1 MPKARR
7 KKRLRP
13 CSEAKA
19 SRLLATRSSLTT
31 SLSKED
37 LIELVKD
44 KSLTTGVV
52 RVLTSGRT
60 SNYYIDAKMTT
71 LDPKGAF
78 LTARMILDILKP
90 FDIDAIGGYTLGAD
104 PIVSAVAVLSAETE
118 RPLPAFIVRKEP
130 KKHGERKMI
139 EGPFEKG
146 WKVAVVDDVV
156 TSGGSTLKAC
166 QAVEEEG
173 GKVVL
178 TLTLVDRLEGG
189 RENLEEKGYEFIS
202 LLTRD
207 DLLK

>member
-1 MPKARR
+1 LD
-7 KKRLRP
+7 KKNL
-13 CSEAKA
+13 
-19 SRLLATRSSLTT
+19 
-31 SLSKED
+31 KEN
-37 LIELVKD
+37 LIKILKE
-44 KSLTTGVV
+44 KSLVTGVT

-60 SNYYIDAKMTT
+60 SDYYIDAKMTT
-71 LDPKGAF
+71 LDPQGAY
-78 LTARMILDILKP
+78 LTALLILEELKS

-104 PIVSAVAVLSAETE
+104 PIVSAVAALSAQTD

-146 WKVAVVDDVV
+146 WKAAVLDDVV
-156 TSGGSTLKAC
+156 TTGGSTLKAC

-173 GKVVL
+173 GKVVV
-178 TLTLVDRLEGG
+178 TLALVDRLEGG
-189 RENLEEKGYEFIS
+189 RENLEKSGYKFIS

>member
-1 MPKARR
+1 LD
-7 KKRLRP
+7 KKNL
-13 CSEAKA
+13 KD
-19 SRLLATRSSLTT
+19 
-31 SLSKED
+31 D

-189 RENLEEKGYEFIS
+189 RKNLEEKGYEFIS

>member
-1 MPKARR
+1 M
-7 KKRLRP
+7 
-13 CSEAKA
+13 
-19 SRLLATRSSLTT
+19 
-31 SLSKED
+31 KE
-37 LIELVKD
+37 ELVKLVKE
-44 KSLTTGVV
+44 KSLITNVT

-60 SNYYIDAKMTT
+60 SHYYIDAKMTT
-71 LDPKGAF
+71 LDPLGAS
-78 LTARMILDILKP
+78 LTARLILDELRA
-90 FDIDAIGGYTLGAD
+90 FEVDAIGGYTLGAD
-104 PIVSAVAVLSAETE
+104 PIVAAVAVLSADTE
-118 RPLPAFIVRKEP
+118 RPLSAFIVRKEP

-173 GKVVL
+173 GKVVV
-178 TLTLVDRLEGG
+178 TLAVVDRLEGG
-189 RENLEEKGYEFIS
+189 REILEGKGYRFIP

>member
-1 MPKARR
+1 LDKENL
-7 KKRLRP
+7 KKN
-13 CSEAKA
+13 
-19 SRLLATRSSLTT
+19 
-31 SLSKED
+31 

-44 KSLTTGVV
+44 KSLTTGVD

-71 LDPKGAF
+71 LDPKGAL
-78 LTARMILDILKP
+78 LTARLILDILKSYE
-90 FDIDAIGGYTLGAD
+90 IDAIGGYTLGAD
-104 PIVSAVAVLSAETE
+104 PIVSAVAMLSAETE
-118 RPLPAFIVRKEP
+118 RPLPAFIVRKEA

-139 EGPFEKG
+139 EGPFKKG
-146 WKVAVVDDVV
+146 WRVAVVDDVV

-166 QAVEEEG
+166 RAVEEEG

>member
-1 MPKARR
+1 
-7 KKRLRP
+7 LD
-13 CSEAKA
+13 
-19 SRLLATRSSLTT
+19 
-31 SLSKED
+31 KENLKEN

-44 KSLTTGVV
+44 KSLTTGVE

-71 LDPKGAF
+71 LDPKGAL
-78 LTARMILDILKP
+78 LTARLILDIIKSY
-90 FDIDAIGGYTLGAD
+90 DIDAIGGYTLGAD
-104 PIVSAVAVLSAETE
+104 PIVSTVAMLSAETE
-118 RPLPAFIVRKEP
+118 RPLPAFIVRKEA

-139 EGPFEKG
+139 EGPFEEG

>member
-1 MPKARR
+1 MN
-7 KKRLRP
+7 KKNL
-13 CSEAKA
+13 
-19 SRLLATRSSLTT
+19 
-31 SLSKED
+31 KED
-37 LIELVKD
+37 LIELVKE

-118 RPLPAFIVRKEP
+118 RPLPAFIVRKEA

-189 RENLEEKGYEFIS
+189 RENLEEKGYKFIS